1 MTRIYSTLIFMVAV
15 LEAVRMGDVAQVR
28 GAGGDVGGRSVVLF
42 GLIAATGGRIWV
54 QNRVDFSNSRNLV
67 TAAVTLTLGAGDLV
81 LKLGGFSVGGI
92 GTATFGAI
100 IIYQLLREPA
110 ERHDAL
116 ATADSG
122 VDLADVPRAG
132 VH

>member
-1 MTRIYSTLIFMVAV
+1 ML
-15 LEAVRMGDVAQVR
+15 
-28 GAGGDVGGRSVVLF
+28 GGLSVVLF

-54 QNRVDFSNSRNLV
+54 QNQVDFSNSRNLV
-67 TAAVTLTLGAGDLV
+67 TAAVTLTIGAGDLV
-81 LKLGGFSVGGI
+81 IRMGGFSVGGI

-122 VDLADVPRAG
+122 VDLEAARPAAM
-132 VH
+132 H